1 MYIKLNG
8 YLQIIQIGPCYVFKP
23 MDSPLLRNHLG
34 KKNAKAKV
42 LKNALANGVFLD
54 LQNVT
59 FAKPAAAWP
68 RGIRMMEGV
77 GKNSLLVR

>member
-1 MYIKLNG
+1 MLC
-8 YLQIIQIGPCYVFKP
+8 IQTHGIPTFKK
-23 MDSPLLRNHLG
+23 SPR
-34 KKNAKAKV
+34 KKKAKAKV